1 MDSQEQD
8 MDFDTPEIWEDF
20 SDEQLFENETEIISG
35 GIIVSVKLVL
45 QMFKQFTF
53 LYIAYFNVVFVFRD
67 YPIAENINP
76 FIGYPC

>member
-67 YPIAENINP
+67 YLIAENINP